1 MTALKWWCNPETL
14 MPSSRELLNAQ
25 GLIEV
30 SAESFDRSGDGGG
43 VAAQDRQVT
52 EAGCLLSDQE
62 PVDNFPRDQ
71 RQEDLRFGGGI
82 QEPDDPHHG
91 VQQVP
96 IQRADGDGPH
106 LSMISRRGVTG
117 LKQDLTDEGGSE
129 IQAETEKWPL
139 LRGFQDLTDVGQI
152 DRNEKIVEGV
162 IPIAA
167 LAQ

>member
-1 MTALKWWCNPETL
+1 

-52 EAGCLLSDQE
+52 EAGSLLSHQE

-71 RQEDLRFGGGI
+71 WLEDPRFGGGI

-91 VQQVP
+91 VQQMH
-96 IQRADGDGPH
+96 IQRTDGDGPH
-106 LSMISRRGVTG
+106 LSRISRRGVTG
-117 LKQDLTDEGGSE
+117 FNHNLTDEGGGE
-129 IQAETEKWPL
+129 LQAQTEEGPL
-139 LRGFQDLTDVGQI
+139 LRGGEDLTDVGQI
-152 DRNEKIVEGV
+152 DRHQKIVEGV